1 MAGHPIRTLFV
12 AITLALA
19 ACSPQSAEAERAA
32 PAAPAAPAVHP
43 VSGLEIVPLTIQAGA
58 KKHVVRVEVA
68 RTGEQQARGLMFR
81 EKMGA
86 DEGMLFPYTQPRML
100 AFWMK
105 NTILPLD
112 IIYIGP
118 DGKVIN
124 VAANAVPQ
132 SETQLWSDA
141 PASAVL
147 ELNAGRAA
155 QLGIVPG
162 TPIVW

>member
-1 MAGHPIRTLFV
+1 MMTGRPLGKLLV
-12 AITLALA
+12 AVSLALA
-19 ACSPQSAEAERAA
+19 ACSSQSAEAERAV
-32 PAAPAAPAVHP
+32 PSAPAVHP
-43 VSGLEIVPLTIQAGA
+43 VSGLEVVPVTIDATGR
-58 KKHVVRVEVA
+58 KHVLKAEVA

-81 EKMGA
+81 ETMGA
-86 DEGMLFPYTQPRML
+86 DEGMLFPYAQPRML

-105 NTILPLD
+105 NTVLPLD
-112 IIYIGP
+112 IIYIGS